1 MAIDVKTYAQLAARV
16 YDKKRLVNKMTLP
29 AGFEE
34 VHWRDDDASG
44 FSAGVYRSADGKQVV
59 VSFTGTNEKLVKD
72 FAVANIPLGWGLV
85 SSPLVQA
92 VALVINTIAENPE
105 AEITFTG
112 HSLGGGLASA
122 MAALFDKPATVF
134 DPAPFQ
140 AAVLNVHSLRAI
152 YNLLVDTGWRNAAL
166 EKYLFAG
173 RSILPIVSPLLAFAY
188 DRYATQ
194 KIYDQRRQNV
204 SSWHVNGE
212 VLQYLRD
219 HPAAINS
226 LFFTNAHR
234 LAGWEFGSIIGDG
247 KEHPIEV
254 GSAPIEFTGPYS
266 FAKSLVSHAV
276 DLHSMVLLQGLLNSE
291 PFRQSVENMP
301 ESLKIMFDKDMYTG
315 DSEYGNDP
323 DFFIRLVKQHI
334 GGTDRQPS
342 QDHSSA
348 TVITARPILDSL
360 ADTLNTIAA
369 QPLSQTARN
378 ALTAQASEWYYYQ
391 AKDYEYSGRSFFQ
404 TNSRNMLQYTR
415 ASGEYYNGNTKT
427 NKDEKGKIV
436 VDENKSDKYVEK
448 WLAAEFAGRGRY
460 SENLE
465 RLSNNWREMQQW
477 SIATDNGGVIASALD
492 KNLSQFMLGSS
503 QKDTLSGGN
512 KNDLL
517 IGGAGDDTLEGGHGS
532 DTLAGGEGFDT
543 YVIGTRDSGHDTI
556 YDADGNGRILIGG
569 QDLSTFKFSRD
580 SENGNSWSYL
590 SGELGGRWTA
600 VLMENNDLLIRSP
613 LAGYGGFTL
622 KNWNAMAGNRFGV
635 LLGGYQS
642 VAADGTLR
650 YTGDSVLPV
659 DNNGAYQG
667 NWHQRHH
674 DDGTLIGGQEQKDFD
689 DVMVAANRNS
699 TQSMLIR
706 GLGGND
712 VLGGARGDDIIEGG
726 EGRDLLLG
734 GGGADTLM
742 GGAGDDFIAANSY
755 FTGSQRQK
763 TDDSWQ
769 MPADGASAFFSGRTW
784 GAYTRKKGGDIWSGA
799 GRMLEDSEQTGG
811 DRLYGG
817 DGNDRIIGSNQNDL
831 IYGDEDGPDAGNATA
846 YAGDDALQG
855 LGGSDV
861 IYGGGGND
869 LIYGDGFTGS
879 TNTLNYTAPEQHG
892 NDILFGGEG
901 KDTVIGQG
909 GSDTI
914 YGGAGDDTL
923 FGDDEHYA
931 GSNEE
936 DRLDARF
943 HGADFIDGGDGNDR
957 IVGGGRGD
965 ELYGGAGDDII
976 FGGRG
981 DGDAAREKE
990 EDGDD
995 LISGGEGNDV
1005 LLGGYGSD
1013 RLFGDN
1019 GKDQLYGQA
1028 GDDYLDG
1035 GDGDDQLLG
1044 DDLSSDI
1051 AEQGSDR
1058 LYGGRGNDILVGAHR
1073 DDYLYGGEGDDQLF
1087 GDDNNTPEGM
1097 RADIS
1102 GRDFLDGGDGDDY
1115 LDGGLDDDILY
1126 GGSGND
1132 TLFGNSGSD
1141 RLYGGDGNDQ
1151 LIGDTVASQSLDETV
1166 RHNDYLDGGDGDDQL
1181 LGGWG
1186 DDTLYGGSG
1195 DDMLWGD
1202 SGVDVAAADPK
1213 VAGNDILNGG
1223 DGNDFLDGGY
1233 GDDTLEGGTGNDELH
1248 GNFGNDFVSGG
1259 DGDDVLYGEDG
1270 NDILLGGEGADTL
1283 FGGNGRDYLDGQAG
1297 DDHFGVRNGNGE
1309 TIIAD
1314 SQGTNTL
1321 HVESLDDWRCEDTKE
1336 GIVLRNHIA
1345 GDAVHL
1351 LGYHLDGQQ
1360 SLDKTG
1366 FYLAEHSGQ
1375 MRVLSLSDWLASKEQ
1390 RSNRAP
1396 EVSGSREETQIAPL
1410 YREWVYTLPEERF
1423 TDADGDTLNYTAAS
1437 ADTGALPEWMHFDA
1451 ATRTLRGTPSHA
1463 GQWTVNLTA
1472 TDPHGESAVFTLHVE
1487 ADGKMPGYREKSGR
1501 RDHNILNGGSGRDM
1515 LTAGSGYNWLDG
1527 KDGDDILVG
1536 GSGRN
1541 VLLGGGGNDI
1551 LAGGTGNEFLDGGS
1565 GSDTYL
1571 FGRNFGSD
1579 IINNADTSSGRR
1591 DVIRF
1596 IDGQLPDDF
1605 TFSRRD
1611 RDLLITAKNGSG
1623 RVTVLRHFGAG
1634 GTSRIDAVE
1643 FADGTSFDSAR
1654 LDELVRGGSD
1664 RGAVSDSNAES
1675 LAAVQR
1681 LVQAMS
1687 VFGQPAAGISPS
1699 LEQPASAA
1707 VLLAA
1712 SAKV

>member
-1 MAIDVKTYAQLAARV
+1 MISITEYAQLSAHV
-16 YDKKRLVNKMTLP
+16 YDKKRSKNKIP
-29 AGFEE
+29 IPSGFTKLY
-34 VHWRDDDASG
+34 WQDDDPQTG
-44 FSAGVYRSADGKQVV
+44 FSAGVYRKGNEIVV
-59 VSFTGTNEKLVKD
+59 AFTGSNELPDSEGIQGTLDLIDSTD
-72 FAVANIPLGWGLV
+72 FDGTNIPAGLGRPSKQLW
-85 SSPLVQA
+85 QA
-92 VALVINTIAENPE
+92 VKLAAETIRDNPG
-105 AEITFTG
+105 AEISFTG
-112 HSLGGGLASA
+112 HSLGGGLASL
-122 MAALFDKPATVF
+122 MAVFFDKKAVIF

-140 AAVLNVHSLRAI
+140 ATAFNPHYIRSLQDELKSLGI
-152 YNLLVDTGWRNAAL
+152 DNPDFQ
-166 EKYLFAG
+166 KYAESASLSSKSQSRLFALYLKRVG
-173 RSILPIVSPLLAFAY
+173 
-188 DRYATQ
+188 
-194 KIYDQRRQNV
+194 NV
-204 SSWHVNGE
+204 SGRYIEGE
-212 VLQYLRD
+212 ILSYLRNGKE
-219 HPAAINS
+219 PAII
-226 LFFTNAHR
+226 
-234 LAGWEFGSIIGDG
+234 LAGNSHLARLLNSYMSIRKKKNYSLTPTVYFGTVVIPEMMPAVSIG
-247 KEHPIEV
+247 KQTIDE
-254 GSAPIEFTGPYS
+254 T
-266 FAKSLVSHAV
+266 AK
-276 DLHSMVLLQGLLNSE
+276 HSMVLLLSTLLSE
-291 PFRQSVENMP
+291 PFRAAAAKLPRFFELAFDTDLYAAKSPEYDEFPDFLTRLVRQHTGGEDINSVPVLDRMAEDLSALAMISVESPMR
-301 ESLKIMFDKDMYTG
+301 LGIM
-315 DSEYGNDP
+315 
-323 DFFIRLVKQHI
+323 
-334 GGTDRQPS
+334 
-342 QDHSSA
+342 
-348 TVITARPILDSL
+348 
-360 ADTLNTIAA
+360 A
-369 QPLSQTARN
+369 QMI
-378 ALTAQASEWYYYQ
+378 EWYYYQ
-391 AKDYEYSGRSFFQ
+391 TGGSAYDGSPFFRISAEAIRYDTAAGMAGMLGRS
-404 TNSRNMLQYTR
+404 R
-415 ASGEYYNGNTKT
+415 
-427 NKDEKGKIV
+427 
-436 VDENKSDKYVEK
+436 KYVAPWLRTLPAASEQERRHYAAFAEK
-448 WLAAEFAGRGRY
+448 L
-460 SENLE
+460 
-465 RLSNNWREMQQW
+465 QQW
-477 SIATDNGGVIASALD
+477 NLAYGGGEAYIRAEDAE
-492 KNLSQFMLGSS
+492 KSQFMLGGSE
-503 QKDTLSGGN
+503 KNKLSGGH
-512 KNDLL
+512 KDDLL
-517 IGGAGDDTLEGGHGS
+517 IGGAKDDTLEGGHGS

-613 LAGYGGFTL
+613 LAGYGSFTL

-635 LLGGYQS
+635 LLGGYQP

-650 YTGDSVLPV
+650 YTGDSMLPV
-659 DNNGAYQG
+659 DNNGVYQG

-712 VLGGARGDDIIEGG
+712 VLGGARGDDFIEGG
-726 EGRDLLLG
+726 DGRDLLLG

-769 MPADGASAFFSGRTW
+769 MPADGAGVLFAGRTW

-817 DGNDRIIGSNQNDL
+817 DGNDRIIGSNQNDF

-846 YAGDDALQG
+846 HAGDDALQG

-879 TNTLNYTAPEQHG
+879 ANTLNYTAPEQHG

-1044 DDLSSDI
+1044 DDLSSDT

-1151 LIGDTVASQSLDETV
+1151 LIGETLASRSLDDTVPD
-1166 RHNDYLDGGDGDDQL
+1166 NDYLDCGDYCNSL

-1186 DDTLYGGSG
+1186 DDILYGGSG

-1259 DGDDVLYGEDG
+1259 DGDDILYCEAG

-1423 TDADGDTLNYTAAS
+1423 ADADGDTLNYTAAS
-1437 ADTGALPEWMHFDA
+1437 SGAGTLPEWMYFDA